1 MLNQVHAVRIARQ
14 NFFALYTPKCYTLH
28 HMADSKQ
35 PTGPGGRKP
44 RRGIPPVP
52 PLPKM
57 PRGDS
62 FWINLATSILLLL
75 LLASAYSYFA
85 GEAEEPIHIPISELA
100 ADIERGAVTSIVV
113 KGEELDIVYTDETKK
128 TSKKEA

>member
-1 MLNQVHAVRIARQ
+1 MTH
-14 NFFALYTPKCYTLH
+14 
-28 HMADSKQ
+28 SK
-35 PTGPGGRKP
+35 PPPGPGGPKRP